1 MINHRKMKRNI
12 MLLSLILALTASSV
26 TAYAEA
32 SKTSGS
38 QTSTNP
44 SVKKEKSSQHKMT
57 AFTPDQLPKLLQQEK
72 YDVIYQQLS
81 PEFKKQISLKDFKK
95 VGISVHN
102 GTASYTLMSPQLSDQ
117 EFKRYV
123 WLDNKGEQGIEAIF
137 DSKNIIHNMLL
148 KKIQKFP
155 ETDAERTKT
164 TFELPF
170 HGNWFTIWGGTNALV
185 NYHYDHETQR
195 YAYDIVM
202 KNKGD
207 SYKGDATKNE
217 SYYAF
222 GQPIVAAATGKVVL
236 IVNDIK
242 DNVPVGKMND
252 KHPAGNQVV
261 IDHGNGEFSYY
272 AHLQKGSITVKVGDE
287 VHAGDSLGKCGDS
300 GNSSEAHLHFQVSDG
315 ADLFTSKSIR
325 VQWKD
330 ADDYVQGSTIK
341 AP

>member
-1 MINHRKMKRNI
+1 MKRNI
-12 MLLSLILALTASSV
+12 MLLSLIFALTASSV

-38 QTSTNP
+38 QTSTSP
-44 SVKKEKSSQHKMT
+44 SAKNEKSSQNKMT
-57 AFTPDQLPKLLQQEK
+57 AFTPEQLPKLLLQGK
-72 YDVIYQQLS
+72 YDRIYKQLS
-81 PEFKKQISLKDFKK
+81 PPFKKQISLKDLKK
-95 VGISVHN
+95 VGLPFHKGI
-102 GTASYTLMSPQLSDQ
+102 ASYTLLSQLHANDI
-117 EFKRYV
+117 KRYI
-123 WLDNKGEQGIEAIF
+123 WLDSKGEKGIEVIF
-137 DSKNIIHNMLL
+137 DSKNIIHSMLF

-155 ETDAERTKT
+155 ETDAQRTKT

-170 HGNWFTIWGGTNALV
+170 HGDWFTYWGGTNALV

-202 KNKGD
+202 KNKGL

-222 GQPIVAAATGKVVL
+222 GQPIVAAATGKVVQV
-236 IVNDIK
+236 VNDIE
-242 DNVPVGKMND
+242 DNVPVGTANEE
-252 KHPAGNQVV
+252 HPAGNHVI

-272 AHLQKGSITVKVGDE
+272 AHLQKGSVSVKVGDE
-287 VHAGDSLGKCGDS
+287 VSVGDDLGKCGNS